1 MYIQKSRQQ
10 KGFTVLELGMV
21 LVLVALIMVPMFN
34 RFMDSRDKDL
44 AKAEVDLWTAISSN
58 AQDKYALEPDYTGVT
73 HTTMKGLDIFPATML
88 SGTSIINKAKGTVT
102 CAAVDVTATKDGL
115 ECTSTN
121 YPKTMCN
128 AVAVKLATVMRKVS
142 VGTTVVKAADVG
154 TDMTAMSTAC
164 AASGNTLKFV
174 IPK

>member
-1 MYIQKSRQQ
+1 MRKNQLQSQ

-21 LVLVALIMVPMFN
+21 LVLVAIIMVPMFN

-44 AKAEVDLWTAISSN
+44 AKAEVDLWTAIATNS
-58 AQDKYALEPDYTGVT
+58 QDKYSLEPDYTGVT
-73 HTTMKGLDIFPATML
+73 QATMKGLDIFPASML
-88 SGTSIINKAKGTVT
+88 SGTSIVNKAKGTVT

-121 YPKTMCN
+121 YPKAMCTS
-128 AVAVKLATVMRKVS
+128 VAQKLATVMRKIS
-142 VGTTVVKAADVG
+142 VGTTVVKAADAA
-154 TDMTAMSTAC
+154 TDMSELSTAC